1 MAADEAMEDGGDV
14 VADEKDAPAVG
25 DDVDLDD
32 GEEVDFDMDAPGESN
47 VNCRRKTDLT
57 HVAQMT
63 RTCLTK
69 N

>member
-1 MAADEAMEDGGDV
+1 MEDGGDV
-14 VADEKDAPAVG
+14 VADGKDAPTVG

-32 GEEVDFDMDAPGESN
+32 GEEVDFDMDAPGESI
-47 VNCRRKTDLT
+47 VNCRRKTELIR
-57 HVAQMT
+57 VIQMI

>member
-1 MAADEAMEDGGDV
+1 MEDGGDV
-14 VADEKDAPAVG
+14 VADGKDAPAVG

-32 GEEVDFDMDAPGESN
+32 GEEVDFDMDAPGEPI
-47 VNCRRKTDLT
+47 VNCRRKTELIR
-57 HVAQMT
+57 VIQMI